1 MGAQQPAASLGK
13 ILSGMP
19 KGMITPGPELGLKL
33 DDPASQSSSHTGPS
47 SNSAPGTGPSRLER
61 LAADARQKNAQ
72 KGEPAGPNAM
82 PVLPA
87 AAATG
92 SDLPDDPA
100 ALRKKNWLSSQ
111 LGTRYGGSP
120 WDEDVVAAI
129 QHVENQKDALRAF
142 MTNGD
147 TVVDNQK
154 SVMLHAGGHPS
165 AKPQDES
172 LLVMLEMAKS
182 NGWQT
187 LNVAGDR
194 AFASQLATLALT
206 KGYFKAGDLHSTDK
220 TIALLIKDVALKLGM
235 DPEERSPRIASSAAA
250 GAEQRQAPAPAPAI
264 EIAPVELLAAR
275 AEPTPDPP
283 STKTPAVPAA
293 APSSGASADRR
304 EPMPPLRAIDAI
316 PKAVPLPQIGVRPPA
331 RVSAASLL
339 RAQEEDEEANASP
352 SLG

>member
-33 DDPASQSSSHTGPS
+33 DEAASQPS
-47 SNSAPGTGPSRLER
+47 SAGGPTTNTTPGTGPGRLER
-61 LAADARQKNAQ
+61 MAAEARQKNAQ
-72 KGEPAGPNAM
+72 KGESGGPNAM

-87 AAATG
+87 TATGG
-92 SDLPDDPA
+92 SDLSDDPA

-129 QHVENQKDALRAF
+129 QHVENEKESLRAF

-165 AKPQDES
+165 AKPQDDS

-235 DPEERSPRIASSAAA
+235 DPEERSPRVTSPTVA
-250 GAEQRQAPAPAPAI
+250 GADSRLAPAI
-264 EIAPVELLAAR
+264 QIAPVEVLAAR
-275 AEPTPDPP
+275 SAPTPEP
-283 STKTPAVPAA
+283 SATKTPTVPAA
-293 APSSGASADRR
+293 TRPSGASAVTH
-304 EPMPPLRAIDAI
+304 EPTPPLRAIDAI
-316 PKAVPLPQIGVRPPA
+316 PKAVPLPQIGIRPPA